1 MKKRVYKCFL
11 NVIKGQENWLNQMAE
26 SGYRLTKT
34 HLFYYEFEPCQPN
47 EYSYRVQFVAD
58 KSYAELLDYKQF
70 LKDLGIQTFSNNINM
85 GKLSF
90 SEIRLRPYVKGW
102 GLLATSPGTIN
113 KELLILEKKRTNQPF
128 NIYTTAED
136 IIQHYKMI
144 RRAYL
149 STALIVLIAYL
160 YSQNAIFALFVIP
173 ITFIILYYS
182 KLIYQTKKERN

>member
-1 MKKRVYKCFL
+1 M
-11 NVIKGQENWLNQMAE
+11 NN
-26 SGYRLTKT
+26 SGI
-34 HLFYYEFEPCQPN
+34 
-47 EYSYRVQFVAD
+47 
-58 KSYAELLDYKQF
+58 YKQF
-70 LKDLGIQTFSNNINM
+70 LKDLGIQTFSKNINM

-90 SEIRLRPYVKGW
+90 GEIRLHPYVKGW

-136 IIQHYKMI
+136 IIQYYKTI

-182 KLIYQTKKERN
+182 KLIYQTKKKRN

>member
-26 SGYRLTKT
+26 SGYHLTKT
-34 HLFYYEFEPCQPN
+34 HLFYYEFESCQPN

-70 LKDLGIQTFSNNINM
+70 LKDLGIQTFSKNINM

-90 SEIRLRPYVKGW
+90 GEIRLRPYAKGW

-136 IIQHYKMI
+136 IIQYYKMI

-173 ITFIILYYS
+173 ITFMTLYYS

>member
-34 HLFYYEFEPCQPN
+34 HLFYYEFESCQPN

-70 LKDLGIQTFSNNINM
+70 LKDLGIQTFSKNINM

-90 SEIRLRPYVKGW
+90 GEIRLRPDVKGW

>member
-11 NVIKGQENWLNQMAE
+11 NVIKGQEDWLNQMAE
-26 SGYRLTKT
+26 SGYHLTKT

-113 KELLILEKKRTNQPF
+113 KELLILEQKRTNQPF

-136 IIQHYKMI
+136 IIQYYKMI

>member
-1 MKKRVYKCFL
+1 MKNL
-11 NVIKGQENWLNQMAE
+11 
-26 SGYRLTKT
+26 SGLI
-34 HLFYYEFEPCQPN
+34 
-47 EYSYRVQFVAD
+47 
-58 KSYAELLDYKQF
+58 YKQF
-70 LKDLGIQTFSNNINM
+70 LKDLGIQTFSKNINM
-85 GKLSF
+85 CKLSF
-90 SEIRLRPYVKGW
+90 GEIRLRPDVKGW

-136 IIQHYKMI
+136 IIQYYKMI